1 MYMKLRKQLVALVLM
16 LVGASAAIAQQMPLI
31 PMDPQVRMGKL
42 ENGLTYYIR
51 QNNYP
56 EGQANFYI
64 AQKVGSV
71 IEEEHQRG
79 LAHFLEHMCFNG
91 TVNFPGNGVV
101 KYLESIGVKFGAD
114 LNAYTSIDETVYN
127 IDNVP
132 VSVTG
137 AIDSCLWILHD
148 WAGALLLE
156 EEDIDKERGVIHEEW
171 RQRNTASQRLMEAVS
186 EKMYPGNPYGVR
198 FPIGTLEVIDN
209 FPYSAL
215 REYYEKWYRPDQQA
229 IVVVGD
235 INVDEVEGKIKNIF
249 ADLTMPENA
258 AERPYYPVA
267 DNKEPIIAVAQDK
280 ELQSGNVYIFVKH
293 DAVPNE
299 FKNNVQYFIMSYAK
313 SMFYQ
318 MMRGRMSELAMQPD
332 APFVSASVYDSEYF
346 LAKTKDAVNG
356 SIVPK
361 GGMTMEATA
370 TLYREMLRAQR
381 HGFTESEYER
391 ARAAYLANLESA
403 YKGRDKVSSQSYCK
417 EYTRHFID
425 NEPAP
430 GIEFEYAFMGQYV
443 PQFPVDLVNNYVK
456 GIMSDS
462 NLVVMAMLP
471 EKEGIVN
478 PTKEEIAQLLAS
490 VYAEDITAYEDKVS
504 DEPLLAQ
511 EPVGGSVVKV
521 KEAKYGYKQYTLS
534 NGATV
539 YLKSTDFKADQI
551 MMRAVS
557 KGGQAL
563 YDANEHINLSQIADV
578 IDNNGLDKFTNTDL
592 QKMLA
597 GKKAGVKSFVNMYTE
612 GVSGSS
618 TPKDFETLMQLTYLQ
633 FTAPRENE
641 AAFATYKNQMKA
653 MLENQAMNPNSALSD
668 TLTKVLYGT
677 NNPRTYR
684 MKASDMDKVDE
695 ARILEIYKERFA
707 NASDF
712 DFIFTGAIDEAVA
725 LPLIEKY
732 IGGLPS
738 TGAKAEKICD
748 AHIDIQKGNH
758 KNIFEK
764 QMATPSATVFVA
776 YTGKAKYTLKNQ
788 LLMSITKQILDI
800 IYTEEIREKEGG
812 TYGVGVSG
820 SLNDVPKESAS
831 LQIQFQTDP
840 ALREKLTGMAVDL
853 LYKYAEEGPRQ
864 QDLDKVRDYM
874 LKKFA
879 ESQKENSYWSGLM
892 YNYTLTGFDGSKNY
906 EKTLNSIT
914 TKDLR
919 KFAKSLL
926 KQGNKIEVS
935 MVGVEL

>member
-1 MYMKLRKQLVALVLM
+1 MKLRKQLVALVLM

-31 PMDPQVRMGKL
+31 PMDPQVRVGKL

-71 IEEEHQRG
+71 IEEDHQRG

-101 KYLESIGVKFGAD
+101 KYLESIGVKFGTD

-132 VSVTG
+132 VSVAG

-171 RQRNTASQRLMEAVS
+171 RQRNTAQQRLMEAVS
-186 EKMYPGNPYGVR
+186 EEMYPGNPYGVR

-235 INVDEVEGKIKNIF
+235 INVDEIEAKIKNIF

-267 DNKEPIIAVAQDK
+267 DNKESIIAVAQDK

-293 DAVPNE
+293 EAIPTE
-299 FKNNVQYFIMSYAK
+299 FKNNMQYLIMNYAK
-313 SMFYQ
+313 GMFYQ

-356 SIVPK
+356 SVVPK
-361 GGMTMEATA
+361 GGKTKEAIA
-370 TLYREMLRAQR
+370 ALYREMLRAQR
-381 HGFTESEYER
+381 HGFTETEYER
-391 ARAAYLANLESA
+391 VRAAYLANLESA
-403 YKGRDKVSSQSYCK
+403 YNERNKVSSQSYCK
-417 EYTRHFID
+417 EYARHFID
-425 NEPAP
+425 NEPTP
-430 GIEFEYAFMGQYV
+430 GIEFEYMLMNQYV
-443 PQFPVDLVNNYVK
+443 PQLPVDLVNSYVK
-456 GIMSDS
+456 GVMSDS

-478 PTKEEIAQLLAS
+478 PTKEEIAQLLVEVA
-490 VYAEDITAYEDKVS
+490 AEDITAYEDEVS

-521 KEAKYGYKQYTLS
+521 KDAKYGYKQYTLS

-563 YDANEHINLSQIADV
+563 YDASEHINLTQIADV
-578 IDNNGLDKFTNTDL
+578 VNNNGLDKFNNTEL
-592 QKMLA
+592 RKMLA
-597 GKKAGVKSFVNMYTE
+597 GKKAGVSAFVNMYTE
-612 GVSGSS
+612 GLSGNA

-633 FTAPRENE
+633 FTAPRANDE
-641 AAFATYKNQMKA
+641 AFATYKNQMKS
-653 MLENQAMNPNSALSD
+653 MLENQEMNPNAALSD
-668 TLTKVLYGT
+668 TITKVFYGD
-677 NNPRTYR
+677 NLRTQR
-684 MKASDMDKVDE
+684 LKSDDMDVTDE

-732 IGGLPS
+732 IGSLPT
-738 TGAKAEKICD
+738 TGAKAEKFCD
-748 AHIDIQKGNH
+748 AHLDVQEGKH
-758 KNIFEK
+758 QNIFEK
-764 QMATPSATVFVA
+764 QMATPSATVLLAFS
-776 YTGKAKYTLKNQ
+776 GKAKYTLKNQ

-812 TYGVGVSG
+812 TYGVGVG
-820 SLNDVPKESAS
+820 GNLNDVPKESAM
-831 LQIQFQTDP
+831 LQIQFQTAP
-840 ALREKLTGMAVDL
+840 ELREKLTGMAVDL
-853 LYKYAEEGPRQ
+853 LNKYAEEGPRQ

-874 LKKFA
+874 LKKHV
-879 ESQKENSYWSGLM
+879 ENQKENGYWNGLM
-892 YNYTLTGFDGSKNY
+892 YNYALTGFDGDKNY

-914 TKDLR
+914 TKDLK

-935 MVGVEL
+935 MVGVE